1 MNKDSINIAVDV
13 IVNALDNC
21 EMNPVDKVELL
32 INLSKFLES
41 YENNVKILRKV
52 DKEWN
57 KENLNN

>member
-13 IVNALDNC
+13 IVNALDTC

-32 INLSKFLES
+32 INLSKFLQS
-41 YENNVKILRKV
+41 YENNIKVLRMV

-57 KENLNN
+57 KENLNS

>member
-13 IVNALDNC
+13 IVNALDTC

-32 INLSKFLES
+32 INLSKFLQS
-41 YENNVKILRKV
+41 YDNNIRVLRKV

-57 KENLNN
+57 KENFNT